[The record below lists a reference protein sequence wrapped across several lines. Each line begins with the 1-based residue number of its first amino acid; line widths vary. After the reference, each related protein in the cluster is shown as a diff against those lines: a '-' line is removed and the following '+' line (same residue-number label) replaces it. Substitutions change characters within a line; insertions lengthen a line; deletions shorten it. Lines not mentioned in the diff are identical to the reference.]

1 MRHEQAIRHVAR
13 QPPVAEL
20 ERPLPLQNLPPL
32 PEELQ
37 KTLSKAQDLYR
48 WIAEQQ
54 DNIEIPTQRT
64 SLVPGLLFDLTIEH
78 HAGIVHLAL
87 ARMNGPAFALL
98 RAAMEALV
106 RGAWLQRCATP
117 EEVEAFVAKE
127 TLPLVFGGLVE
138 AVEAHAD
145 FSDKLLSR
153 LKHSSWKAMNS
164 YTHGGMFQLGRR
176 IKGDIIEPNFDPEEV
191 VEVLKASGT
200 FALLAL
206 RQIAHLAMHDAL
218 SKKVDEML
226 DGGK

>member
-1 MRHEQAIRHVAR
+1 
-13 QPPVAEL
+13 L
-20 ERPLPLQNLPPL
+20 ERTLALQDPPPL

-37 KTLSKAQDLYR
+37 KTLSKAQDLHR
-48 WIAEQQ
+48 WIAERQ
-54 DNIEIPTQRT
+54 DNIEIPRQRS

-78 HAGIVHLAL
+78 HLGIVHLAL

-98 RAAMEALV
+98 RAGMEALV

-127 TLPLVFGGLVE
+127 TLPLGFGGLVE

-164 YTHGGMFQLGRR
+164 YTHGGMLQLGRR
-176 IKGDIIEPNFDPEEV
+176 IKGDIIEPNFEPEEV

-206 RQIAHLAMHDAL
+206 RQIAHLAKHDAL
-218 SKKVDEML
+218 SKEINEML